1 MKGNNGHDHAA
12 DVTCNGEVVGNFRS
26 GDKEYLVLVFG
37 ANGAALND
45 TATSTSLLEVCHF
58 NVMNQHCAVLH
69 RVLGHSTDPVFSLT
83 ARELQI
89 ASFVAIGCPNKQI
102 ASRLH
107 ISEWTV
113 ATYLRR
119 IYSKLGVDSRAAMIY
134 KCAPC
139 LALEQQRQGESSRI
153 LC

>member
-1 MKGNNGHDHAA
+1 MKANNGHDHAA
-12 DVTCNGEVVGNFRS
+12 DITCNGEVVGHFRV
-26 GDKEYLVLVFG
+26 GDKEHLILVLG
-37 ANGAALND
+37 GKGAALD
-45 TATSTSLLEVCHF
+45 ATLASTSLLEVCQF
-58 NVMNQHCAVLH
+58 NVMNQRCAVVQHGLDH
-69 RVLGHSTDPVFSLT
+69 GSEPALSLT

-119 IYSKLGVDSRAAMIY
+119 IFSKLGVDSRAAMIY
-134 KCAPC
+134 KCAPF
-139 LALEQQRQGESSRI
+139 LALEQ
-153 LC
+153 